1 MAYFNDT
8 YNNVIYRITNGIVD
22 IDSRVSVNRYS
33 VFRISH
39 RSTELLYDECCGMG
53 TTDDSVLS
61 CEPLESD
68 YRPCGQFGI
77 EGLIENIRCPA
88 SYHIHSQGHIP

>member
-1 MAYFNDT
+1 MPFSQKYLNKLPNSRMAYFNDT

-53 TTDDSVLS
+53 TTDHCVLFG
-61 CEPLESD
+61 ELLECD
-68 YRPCGQFGI
+68 YRLG
-77 EGLIENIRCPA
+77 
-88 SYHIHSQGHIP
+88 